1 VGATSFIHGFHAIT
15 ARLRLDAKSVHEL
28 YCDSA
33 RADPR
38 MRDLVKLA
46 EALKLRVLQ
55 VDARRL
61 DGMAPPGRHQGVVAR
76 VDAVRL
82 HVSLEDLLDELK
94 EPPLLLVLDG
104 VQDPHNLGACLRVA
118 DASGCHAVIAPK
130 DRAVGLSAAV
140 IKVASGAADS
150 VPYIAVTNL
159 ARTLRD
165 LKERN
170 IWVVG
175 ADADASEDLY
185 TAELPVA
192 LAWVLGAEG
201 EGLRRLTRE
210 TCDQLVKIPM
220 LGQVESLNVSVAS
233 GVVLFESRRRRSARP
248 VPARG

>member
-1 VGATSFIHGFHAIT
+1 LSSTSFIHGFHAIT

-28 YCDSA
+28 YCDAA

-46 EALKLRVLQ
+46 ESHKLRVLQ
-55 VDARRL
+55 VDTRRL

-82 HVSLEDLLDELK
+82 HVALDDLLDELK
-94 EPPLLLVLDG
+94 EPPLLLALDG

-118 DASGCHAVIAPK
+118 DAAGCHAVIAPK

-150 VPYIAVTNL
+150 VPYIAVTI
-159 ARTLRD
+159 ARTLRE
-165 LKERN
+165 LEERN
-170 IWVVG
+170 IGWWARTRRRRRSVLG
-175 ADADASEDLY
+175 AASRRDRL
-185 TAELPVA
+185 
-192 LAWVLGAEG
+192 VLGAEG
-201 EGLRRLTRE
+201 EGMRRLTRE
-210 TCDQLVKIPM
+210 TCDQLVRIPM

-233 GVVLFESRRRRSARP
+233 GVVLFESRRRRSAK
-248 VPARG
+248 AAGA

>member
-1 VGATSFIHGFHAIT
+1 MSGTTFIHGFHAIT

-28 YCDSA
+28 YCDSV

-38 MRDLVKLA
+38 MRDLMKLA
-46 EALKLRVLQ
+46 EGLKLRVLQ
-55 VDARRL
+55 VDTRRL
-61 DGMAPPGRHQGVVAR
+61 D
-76 VDAVRL
+76 DA
-82 HVSLEDLLDELK
+82 
-94 EPPLLLVLDG
+94 
-104 VQDPHNLGACLRVA
+104 A
-118 DASGCHAVIAPK
+118 GCHAVIAPK
-130 DRAVGLSAAV
+130 DRAVGLSATA

-150 VPYIAVTNL
+150 VPYVAVTNL
-159 ARTLRD
+159 ARTLRE

-175 ADADASEDLY
+175 ADSGANEDLY
-185 TAELPVA
+185 SAQLPAA

-233 GVVLFESRRRRSARP
+233 GVVLFESRRRYSAKT
-248 VPARG
+248 